1 MQNAIAALTKDLAIV
16 EISSSTIVEMQQ
28 MDDLLSDQMVVL
40 QNEVTAYNS
49 IDSTTADVA
58 ERRLQASLK
67 IMDNYAR
74 VRRNYLTAQ
83 RLYDSTMRAV
93 QGAKFKTAEQ
103 EEVENLWQN
112 VSDRF
117 QQLGIVADELQSNI
131 ESLESQLRQWLD

>member
-1 MQNAIAALTKDLAIV
+1 
-16 EISSSTIVEMQQ
+16 
-28 MDDLLSDQMVVL
+28 
-40 QNEVTAYNS
+40 
-49 IDSTTADVA
+49 
-58 ERRLQASLK
+58 
-67 IMDNYAR
+67 MDNYAR

-83 RLYDSTMRAV
+83 RLYDSTMRAT
-93 QGAKFKTAEQ
+93 QSAKFKTSEQ